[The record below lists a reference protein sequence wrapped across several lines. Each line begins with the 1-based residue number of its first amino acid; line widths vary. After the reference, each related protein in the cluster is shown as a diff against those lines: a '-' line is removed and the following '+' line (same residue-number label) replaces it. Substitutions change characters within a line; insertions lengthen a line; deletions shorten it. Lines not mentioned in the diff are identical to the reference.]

1 MGTRGKIAPATVVV
15 LTILVGTAFAL
26 STISLTLGSLPSYDF
41 GTVNLTTGD
50 IDPVGTKPATVQFQ
64 TFTVKPGE
72 AFDWHYHK
80 AVAYVAIEHGTLSE
94 RHINEDGTC
103 SAWVASG
110 WDPDSWNSPATYT
123 RWRIRARA
131 RRWSH
136 GPQHSR
142 QRTESSQSSRSSASA
157 ASILPRTRRIA
168 TERVDQLPL
177 CVGDRD
183 GVNVVQTKRAGL
195 KVRPYRYW
203 SA

>member
-1 MGTRGKIAPATVVV
+1 MGSRGKIAGGTVICV
-15 LTILVGTAFAL
+15 LTILAGTAFAL

-103 SAWVASG
+103 SAWVAFGVGSG
-110 WDPDSWNSPATYT
+110 FVEQPGDVHTVANT
-123 RWRIRARA
+123 
-131 RRWSH
+131 
-136 GPQHSR
+136 GK
-142 QRTESSQSSRSSASA
+142 SA
-157 ASILPRTRRIA
+157 AVVTWATAFPTEDGIVPILPQF
-168 TERVDQLPL
+168 RV
-177 CVGDRD
+177 G
-183 GVNVVQTKRAGL
+183 GVYPPPN
-195 KVRPYRYW
+195 PPHCN
-203 SA
+203 